1 MSPWPTR
8 GCCAMVKK
16 SITNDVIDYR
26 DHVID
31 FSVVLSAL
39 ISSAEDSV
47 VFLLCT
53 DSKVPAF
60 R

>member
-1 MSPWPTR
+1 
-8 GCCAMVKK
+8 MVKK